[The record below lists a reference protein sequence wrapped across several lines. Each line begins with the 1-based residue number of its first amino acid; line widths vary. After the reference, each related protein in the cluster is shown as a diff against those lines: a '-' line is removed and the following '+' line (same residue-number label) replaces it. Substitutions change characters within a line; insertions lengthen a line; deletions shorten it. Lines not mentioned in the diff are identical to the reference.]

1 MDYPYACEIELNFP
15 TSSQAEK
22 AVRVMQVDSELSDQ
36 VVRTFAFAE
45 PRCMKVRFEATQAKF
60 LRVSV
65 SSFYDYLT
73 VALKCFQEFDP
84 DMDAETS

>member
-36 VVRTFAFAE
+36 VVRTFAFVE
-45 PRCMKVRFEATQAKF
+45 PRCMKV
-60 LRVSV
+60 
-65 SSFYDYLT
+65 
-73 VALKCFQEFDP
+73 
-84 DMDAETS
+84 